1 MILEEKDIVVICE
14 KNDTVVTLRKRYC
27 GGLEKKDI
35 VVICEKNDTVVTL
48 RKGYCGGLEKR
59 DIVVIQGGHLQIIL
73 DRRNIF

>member
-1 MILEEKDIVVICE
+1 MVILEE
-14 KNDTVVTLRKRYC
+14 
-27 GGLEKKDI
+27 KDI

>member
-1 MILEEKDIVVICE
+1 MVILEE
-14 KNDTVVTLRKRYC
+14 
-27 GGLEKKDI
+27 KDI

-59 DIVVIQGGHLQIIL
+59 DIVVIQGGNLQIIL